1 MFKVGDRVDTNR
13 GPGTIIVIDQE
24 DETFGVRLDRYRDG
38 NHELGW
44 KSSRPRTEMGHGW
57 WFMEGELKKLV
68 YVLLECS
75 DNPWRKE
82 KIHGVYQTRELADKS
97 RTVILKE
104 SNKKRDYA
112 GYLAVL
118 EFKVK

>member
-1 MFKVGDRVDTNR
+1 
-13 GPGTIIVIDQE
+13 
-24 DETFGVRLDRYRDG
+24 
-38 NHELGW
+38 
-44 KSSRPRTEMGHGW
+44 
-57 WFMEGELKKLV
+57 
-68 YVLLECS
+68 
-75 DNPWRKE
+75 
-82 KIHGVYQTRELADKS
+82 LADKS